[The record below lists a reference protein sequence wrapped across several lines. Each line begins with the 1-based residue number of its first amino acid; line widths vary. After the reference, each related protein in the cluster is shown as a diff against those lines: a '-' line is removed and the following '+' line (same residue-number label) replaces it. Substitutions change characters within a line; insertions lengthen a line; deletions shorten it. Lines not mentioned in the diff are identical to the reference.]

1 MQTMIVCEEIGELLE
16 QLGLAR
22 KEKGFERLSY
32 AIAVTA
38 QEFERA
44 GSVTKL
50 LYPDL
55 AKHFQTTPE
64 KIERSL
70 RHLIEK
76 SWEKGEKPGSRNYS
90 VITGIIRRTVRPTVS
105 ILQSWL
111 TRSGVAAMRM
121 DWKVLR
127 NLSKHIMKE
136 KQHGRSFVYGLLNRH
151 E

>member
-1 MQTMIVCEEIGELLE
+1 MQTMIVCEEIRELLE

-76 SWEKGEKPGSRNYS
+76 SWEKGEKTRFEELFGYHRDNSE
-90 VITGIIRRTVRPTVS
+90 IRPTNS
-105 ILQSWL
+105 EYIAILADWI
-111 TRSGVAAMRM
+111 RSGSYE
-121 DWKVLR
+121 
-127 NLSKHIMKE
+127 N
-136 KQHGRSFVYGLLNRH
+136 GL
-151 E
+151 ESIEEFE

>member
-76 SWEKGEKPGSRNYS
+76 SWEKGEKTRFEELFGYHWDISE
-90 VITGIIRRTVRPTVS
+90 IRPTYS
-105 ILQSWL
+105 EYIAILADWI
-111 TRSGVAAMRM
+111 RSGSYENGLESIEEFEV
-121 DWKVLR
+121 
-127 NLSKHIMKE
+127 E
-136 KQHGRSFVYGLLNRH
+136 GKQ
-151 E
+151 

>member
-76 SWEKGEKPGSRNYS
+76 SWEKGEKTSFEELFGYHRDNSE
-90 VITGIIRRTVRPTVS
+90 IRPTNS
-105 ILQSWL
+105 EYIAILADWI
-111 TRSGVAAMRM
+111 RSGSYE
-121 DWKVLR
+121 
-127 NLSKHIMKE
+127 N
-136 KQHGRSFVYGLLNRH
+136 GL
-151 E
+151 ESIEEFE

>member
-1 MQTMIVCEEIGELLE
+1 MQTIIVCEEIGELLE

-22 KEKGFERLSY
+22 QEKGFERLSY

-38 QEFERA
+38 KEFERA

-76 SWEKGEKPGSRNYS
+76 SWEKGEKTQFEELFGYHRDNSE
-90 VITGIIRRTVRPTVS
+90 IRPTNS
-105 ILQSWL
+105 EYIAILADRI
-111 TRSGVAAMRM
+111 RSGSYEN
-121 DWKVLR
+121 VLE
-127 NLSKHIMKE
+127 SIE
-136 KQHGRSFVYGLLNRH
+136 EF

>member
-22 KEKGFERLSY
+22 KEKGVERLSY

-76 SWEKGEKPGSRNYS
+76 SWEKGEKTRFEELFGYHRDNSE
-90 VITGIIRRTVRPTVS
+90 IRPTNS
-105 ILQSWL
+105 EYIAILADWI
-111 TRSGVAAMRM
+111 RSGSYEN
-121 DWKVLR
+121 VLE
-127 NLSKHIMKE
+127 SIE
-136 KQHGRSFVYGLLNRH
+136 EF

>member
-1 MQTMIVCEEIGELLE
+1 MQTMIECEEIGELLE

-38 QEFERA
+38 KEFERA

-55 AKHFQTTPE
+55 AKHFQTTTE

-76 SWEKGEKPGSRNYS
+76 SWEKGEKTRFEELFGYHRDNSE
-90 VITGIIRRTVRPTVS
+90 IRPTNS
-105 ILQSWL
+105 EYIAILADWI
-111 TRSGVAAMRM
+111 RSGSYE
-121 DWKVLR
+121 
-127 NLSKHIMKE
+127 N
-136 KQHGRSFVYGLLNRH
+136 GL
-151 E
+151 ESIEEFE

>member
-1 MQTMIVCEEIGELLE
+1 MQTMIECEEIGELLE
-16 QLGLAR
+16 QLGLTR

-38 QEFERA
+38 KEFERA

-76 SWEKGEKPGSRNYS
+76 SWEKGEKTRFEELFGYHRDNSE
-90 VITGIIRRTVRPTVS
+90 IRPTNS
-105 ILQSWL
+105 EYIAILADWI
-111 TRSGVAAMRM
+111 RSGSYE
-121 DWKVLR
+121 
-127 NLSKHIMKE
+127 N
-136 KQHGRSFVYGLLNRH
+136 GL
-151 E
+151 ESIEEFE

>member
-1 MQTMIVCEEIGELLE
+1 MEAGIGGKYLMQTMIECEEIGELLE

-76 SWEKGEKPGSRNYS
+76 SWEKGEKTRFEELFGYHRDNSE
-90 VITGIIRRTVRPTVS
+90 IRPTNS
-105 ILQSWL
+105 EYIAILADWI
-111 TRSGVAAMRM
+111 RSGSYE
-121 DWKVLR
+121 
-127 NLSKHIMKE
+127 N
-136 KQHGRSFVYGLLNRH
+136 GL
-151 E
+151 ESIEEFE

>member
-1 MQTMIVCEEIGELLE
+1 MEAGIRGKYLMQTMIVCEEIGELLE

-76 SWEKGEKPGSRNYS
+76 SWEKGEKTRFEELFGYHRDNSE
-90 VITGIIRRTVRPTVS
+90 VRPTNS
-105 ILQSWL
+105 EYIAILADWI
-111 TRSGVAAMRM
+111 RSGSYENGLESIEEFEV
-121 DWKVLR
+121 
-127 NLSKHIMKE
+127 E
-136 KQHGRSFVYGLLNRH
+136 GKQ
-151 E
+151 

>member
-1 MQTMIVCEEIGELLE
+1 MQTMIVSEEIVELLE
-16 QLGLAR
+16 QLGLTGQ
-22 KEKGFERLSY
+22 EKGFERLSC

-38 QEFERA
+38 QKFERA

-76 SWEKGEKPGSRNYS
+76 SWEKGEKERLEDLFGYHRDNSE
-90 VITGIIRRTVRPTVS
+90 IRPTNS
-105 ILQSWL
+105 EYIAILADRI
-111 TRSGVAAMRM
+111 RSGNYEN
-121 DWKVLR
+121 VLES
-127 NLSKHIMKE
+127 LEEFE
-136 KQHGRSFVYGLLNRH
+136 KL
-151 E
+151 

>member
-16 QLGLAR
+16 QLGLSR

-76 SWEKGEKPGSRNYS
+76 SWEKGEKTRFEELFGYHRDNSE
-90 VITGIIRRTVRPTVS
+90 IRPTNS
-105 ILQSWL
+105 EYIAILADWI
-111 TRSGVAAMRM
+111 RSGSYE
-121 DWKVLR
+121 
-127 NLSKHIMKE
+127 N
-136 KQHGRSFVYGLLNRH
+136 GL
-151 E
+151 ESIEEFE

>member
-1 MQTMIVCEEIGELLE
+1 MQTMIVCEEIRELLE

-64 KIERSL
+64 KVERSL

-76 SWEKGEKPGSRNYS
+76 SWEKGEKTRFEELFGYHRDNSE
-90 VITGIIRRTVRPTVS
+90 IRPTNS
-105 ILQSWL
+105 EYIAILADWI
-111 TRSGVAAMRM
+111 RSGSYE
-121 DWKVLR
+121 
-127 NLSKHIMKE
+127 N
-136 KQHGRSFVYGLLNRH
+136 GL
-151 E
+151 ESIEEFE

>member
-1 MQTMIVCEEIGELLE
+1 MQTMIECEEIGELLE
-16 QLGLAR
+16 QLGLDR

-38 QEFERA
+38 KEFERA

-76 SWEKGEKPGSRNYS
+76 SWEKGEKTRFEELFGYHRDNSE
-90 VITGIIRRTVRPTVS
+90 IRPTNSEYIAILADS
-105 ILQSWL
+105 I
-111 TRSGVAAMRM
+111 RSGSYENGLESIEEFEV
-121 DWKVLR
+121 
-127 NLSKHIMKE
+127 E
-136 KQHGRSFVYGLLNRH
+136 GKQ
-151 E
+151 

>member
-22 KEKGFERLSY
+22 QEKGFERLSY
-32 AIAVTA
+32 AIALTA

-64 KIERSL
+64 KIERSI

-76 SWEKGEKPGSRNYS
+76 SWEKGEKTRFEELFGYHRDNSE
-90 VITGIIRRTVRPTVS
+90 IRPTNS
-105 ILQSWL
+105 EYIAILADWI
-111 TRSGVAAMRM
+111 RSGSYE
-121 DWKVLR
+121 
-127 NLSKHIMKE
+127 N
-136 KQHGRSFVYGLLNRH
+136 GL
-151 E
+151 ESIEEFE

>member
-76 SWEKGEKPGSRNYS
+76 SWEKGEKTRFEELFGYHRDNSE
-90 VITGIIRRTVRPTVS
+90 IRPTVS

-111 TRSGVAAMRM
+111 TGSGVEAMRM

-127 NLSKHIMKE
+127 NLRWKVSNEIK
-136 KQHGRSFVYGLLNRH
+136 RH
-151 E
+151 SPCF

>member
-1 MQTMIVCEEIGELLE
+1 MEAGIMGKYLMQTMIVCEEIGELLE

-76 SWEKGEKPGSRNYS
+76 SWEKGEKTRFEELFGYHRDNSE
-90 VITGIIRRTVRPTVS
+90 IRPTNS
-105 ILQSWL
+105 EYIAILADWI
-111 TRSGVAAMRM
+111 RSGSYE
-121 DWKVLR
+121 
-127 NLSKHIMKE
+127 N
-136 KQHGRSFVYGLLNRH
+136 GL
-151 E
+151 ESIEEFE

>member
-1 MQTMIVCEEIGELLE
+1 MEAGIRGKYLMQTMIVCEEIGELLE

-76 SWEKGEKPGSRNYS
+76 SWEKGEKTRFEELFGYHRDNSEN
-90 VITGIIRRTVRPTVS
+90 RPTNS
-105 ILQSWL
+105 EYIAILADWI
-111 TRSGVAAMRM
+111 RSGSYE
-121 DWKVLR
+121 
-127 NLSKHIMKE
+127 N
-136 KQHGRSFVYGLLNRH
+136 GL
-151 E
+151 ESIEEFG

>member
-76 SWEKGEKPGSRNYS
+76 SWEKGEKTQFEELFGYHRDNSE
-90 VITGIIRRTVRPTVS
+90 IRPTNS
-105 ILQSWL
+105 EYIAILADWI
-111 TRSGVAAMRM
+111 RSGSYENGLESIEEFEV
-121 DWKVLR
+121 
-127 NLSKHIMKE
+127 E
-136 KQHGRSFVYGLLNRH
+136 GKQ
-151 E
+151 

>member
-22 KEKGFERLSY
+22 QEKGFERLSY

-38 QEFERA
+38 KEFERA

-76 SWEKGEKPGSRNYS
+76 SWEKGEKTRFEELFGYHRDNSE
-90 VITGIIRRTVRPTVS
+90 IRPTNS
-105 ILQSWL
+105 EYIAILADWI
-111 TRSGVAAMRM
+111 RSGSYENGLESIEEFEV
-121 DWKVLR
+121 
-127 NLSKHIMKE
+127 E
-136 KQHGRSFVYGLLNRH
+136 GKQ
-151 E
+151 

>member
-1 MQTMIVCEEIGELLE
+1 MQTMIECQEIGELLE
-16 QLGLAR
+16 QLGLDR

-38 QEFERA
+38 KEFERA

-64 KIERSL
+64 KIERSI

-76 SWEKGEKPGSRNYS
+76 SWEKGEKTRFEELFGYHRDNSE
-90 VITGIIRRTVRPTVS
+90 IRPTNS
-105 ILQSWL
+105 EYIAILADWI
-111 TRSGVAAMRM
+111 RSGSYE
-121 DWKVLR
+121 
-127 NLSKHIMKE
+127 N
-136 KQHGRSFVYGLLNRH
+136 GL
-151 E
+151 ESIEEFE

>member
-38 QEFERA
+38 KEFERA

-76 SWEKGEKPGSRNYS
+76 SWEKGEKTRFEKLFGYHRDNSE
-90 VITGIIRRTVRPTVS
+90 IRPTNS
-105 ILQSWL
+105 EYIAILADWI
-111 TRSGVAAMRM
+111 RSGSYE
-121 DWKVLR
+121 
-127 NLSKHIMKE
+127 N
-136 KQHGRSFVYGLLNRH
+136 GL
-151 E
+151 ESIEEFE

>member
-1 MQTMIVCEEIGELLE
+1 MQTMIECEEIGELLE
-16 QLGLAR
+16 QLGLDR

-76 SWEKGEKPGSRNYS
+76 SWEKGEKTRFEELFGYHRDNSE
-90 VITGIIRRTVRPTVS
+90 IRPTNS
-105 ILQSWL
+105 EYIAILADWI
-111 TRSGVAAMRM
+111 RSGSYENGLESIEEFEV
-121 DWKVLR
+121 
-127 NLSKHIMKE
+127 E
-136 KQHGRSFVYGLLNRH
+136 GKQ
-151 E
+151 

>member
-1 MQTMIVCEEIGELLE
+1 MQTIIVSEEIVELLE
-16 QLGLAR
+16 QLGLTR
-22 KEKGFERLSY
+22 QEKGFERLSY

-55 AKHFQTTPE
+55 AKQFQTTPE

-76 SWEKGEKPGSRNYS
+76 SWEKGEKERFEDLFGYHRNNS
-90 VITGIIRRTVRPTVS
+90 EIRPTNSEYIAILADRIRNGNYENVLES
-105 ILQSWL
+105 IEEF
-111 TRSGVAAMRM
+111 
-121 DWKVLR
+121 
-127 NLSKHIMKE
+127 E
-136 KQHGRSFVYGLLNRH
+136 KL
-151 E
+151 

>member
-16 QLGLAR
+16 QLGLVR

-76 SWEKGEKPGSRNYS
+76 SWEKGEKTRFEELFGYHRDNSE
-90 VITGIIRRTVRPTVS
+90 IRPTNS
-105 ILQSWL
+105 EYIAILADWI
-111 TRSGVAAMRM
+111 RSGSYE
-121 DWKVLR
+121 
-127 NLSKHIMKE
+127 N
-136 KQHGRSFVYGLLNRH
+136 GL
-151 E
+151 ESIEEFE

>member
-76 SWEKGEKPGSRNYS
+76 SWEKGEKTRFEELFGYHRDNSE
-90 VITGIIRRTVRPTVS
+90 IRPTNSEYIAILADS
-105 ILQSWL
+105 I
-111 TRSGVAAMRM
+111 RSGCYENGLESIEEFEV
-121 DWKVLR
+121 
-127 NLSKHIMKE
+127 E
-136 KQHGRSFVYGLLNRH
+136 GKQ
-151 E
+151 

>member
-1 MQTMIVCEEIGELLE
+1 MEAGIRGKYLMQTMIVCEEIGELLE

-38 QEFERA
+38 KEFERA

-76 SWEKGEKPGSRNYS
+76 SWEKGEKTRFEELFGYHRDNSE
-90 VITGIIRRTVRPTVS
+90 IRPTNS
-105 ILQSWL
+105 EYIAILADWI
-111 TRSGVAAMRM
+111 RSGSYE
-121 DWKVLR
+121 
-127 NLSKHIMKE
+127 N
-136 KQHGRSFVYGLLNRH
+136 GL
-151 E
+151 ESIEEFE

>member
-76 SWEKGEKPGSRNYS
+76 SWEKGEKTRFEELFGYHRDNSE
-90 VITGIIRRTVRPTVS
+90 IRPTNS
-105 ILQSWL
+105 EYIAILADWI
-111 TRSGVAAMRM
+111 RSGSYENG
-121 DWKVLR
+121 LE
-127 NLSKHIMKE
+127 SIE
-136 KQHGRSFVYGLLNRH
+136 KFEVEGKQ
-151 E
+151 

>member
-22 KEKGFERLSY
+22 KEKEFERLSY

-76 SWEKGEKPGSRNYS
+76 SWEKGEKTRFEELFGYHRDNSE
-90 VITGIIRRTVRPTVS
+90 IRPTNS
-105 ILQSWL
+105 EYIAILADWI
-111 TRSGVAAMRM
+111 RSGSYE
-121 DWKVLR
+121 
-127 NLSKHIMKE
+127 N
-136 KQHGRSFVYGLLNRH
+136 GL
-151 E
+151 ESIEEFE

>member
-50 LYPDL
+50 LYPDR

-76 SWEKGEKPGSRNYS
+76 SWEKGEKTRFEELFGYHRDNSE
-90 VITGIIRRTVRPTVS
+90 IRPTNS
-105 ILQSWL
+105 EYIAILADWI
-111 TRSGVAAMRM
+111 RSGSYE
-121 DWKVLR
+121 
-127 NLSKHIMKE
+127 N
-136 KQHGRSFVYGLLNRH
+136 GL
-151 E
+151 ESIEEFE

>member
-76 SWEKGEKPGSRNYS
+76 SWEKGEKTRFEELFGYHRDNSEN
-90 VITGIIRRTVRPTVS
+90 RPTNSEYIAILADS
-105 ILQSWL
+105 IQSGSYENGL
-111 TRSGVAAMRM
+111 ES
-121 DWKVLR
+121 
-127 NLSKHIMKE
+127 IKE
-136 KQHGRSFVYGLLNRH
+136 F

>member
-1 MQTMIVCEEIGELLE
+1 MQTMIECEEIGELLE
-16 QLGLAR
+16 QLGLDR

-38 QEFERA
+38 KEFERA

-76 SWEKGEKPGSRNYS
+76 SWEKGEKTRFDELFGYHRDNSE
-90 VITGIIRRTVRPTVS
+90 IRPTNS
-105 ILQSWL
+105 EYIAILADWI
-111 TRSGVAAMRM
+111 RSGSYE
-121 DWKVLR
+121 
-127 NLSKHIMKE
+127 N
-136 KQHGRSFVYGLLNRH
+136 GL
-151 E
+151 ESIEEFE

>member
-76 SWEKGEKPGSRNYS
+76 SWEKGEKTRFEELFGYHRDNSE
-90 VITGIIRRTVRPTVS
+90 IRPTNS
-105 ILQSWL
+105 EYIAILADRI
-111 TRSGVAAMRM
+111 RSGSYENG
-121 DWKVLR
+121 LE
-127 NLSKHIMKE
+127 SIKE
-136 KQHGRSFVYGLLNRH
+136 F

>member
-38 QEFERA
+38 KEFESA
-44 GSVTKL
+44 GRVTKL

-55 AKHFQTTPE
+55 ATHFQTTPE

-76 SWEKGEKPGSRNYS
+76 SWEKGEKTRFEELFGYHRDNSE
-90 VITGIIRRTVRPTVS
+90 IRPTNS
-105 ILQSWL
+105 EYIAILADWI
-111 TRSGVAAMRM
+111 RSGSYE
-121 DWKVLR
+121 
-127 NLSKHIMKE
+127 N
-136 KQHGRSFVYGLLNRH
+136 GL
-151 E
+151 ESIEEFE

>member
-44 GSVTKL
+44 GSVTKHRKRLRDHSGIL
-50 LYPDL
+50 LRNPG
-55 AKHFQTTPE
+55 KR
-64 KIERSL
+64 ER
-70 RHLIEK
+70 
-76 SWEKGEKPGSRNYS
+76 KPGSRNYS
-90 VITGIIRRTVRPTVS
+90 VITGIIRRFVRPTVS

-111 TRSGVAAMRM
+111 TGSGVAVMRM
-121 DWKVLR
+121 DWKVLS
-127 NLSKHIMKE
+127 NLRWKVSNEIK
-136 KQHGRSFVYGLLNRH
+136 RH
-151 E
+151 SPCF